1 MLRERKRIR
10 GNLRVWTAALTVAAV
25 GMATVATSA
34 QALPAG
40 FWGIDSQAT
49 PTLSQLQRVKRGG
62 VSSLRVPIPWG
73 AIQPTPDGPL
83 NWSGI
88 DSYVTGAAQA
98 GLDVLPF
105 LYGPPSWA
113 VPQVHIPNST
123 VPAPRTL
130 PVKTAAQRS
139 AWSNFLKQAVARY
152 GPNGSFWAE
161 NPGIPKR
168 PIRTWQIGN
177 EENFFYFVAHPS
189 PSDYGKLVKISHAA
203 IKGADRGAKII
214 LCGLFALPR
223 QKPPKAYPAYQFLQ
237 QMYKSNPGVKA
248 DFDGVSL
255 HPYVR
260 DYKYLTPEID
270 QVRAVLK
277 KAGDNGV
284 PLWITEIGWSSSPPD
299 HTDAFEKGP
308 QGQAKQLKG
317 AFGLLRKNQ
326 RKWHVQRVYWFSLD
340 DAVGSCNF
348 CDGSGLFGAGFTPKP
363 AWYAFVKF
371 TGGHAN

>member
-1 MLRERKRIR
+1 MRAWL
-10 GNLRVWTAALTVAAV
+10 AAGAIAVAAI
-25 GMATVATSA
+25 AASPSA
-34 QALPAG
+34 AWALPAH
-40 FWGIDSQAT
+40 FWGVVPQAS
-49 PTLSQLQRVKRGG
+49 PTQGQLQRIKRGG
-62 VSSLRVPIPWG
+62 VGSLRIQIQWSAV
-73 AIQPTPDGPL
+73 QPTPDAALDWSSVDPL
-83 NWSGI
+83 VK
-88 DSYVTGAAQA
+88 DAALA

-105 LYGPPSWA
+105 VHTTPSWV
-113 VPQVHIPNST
+113 VPQVHVPNST

-139 AWSNFLKQAVARY
+139 AWSNFLRQVVARY
-152 GPNGSFWAE
+152 GPRGSFWAE

-203 IKGADRGAKII
+203 IKGADRRAKII

-223 QKPPKAYPAYQFLQ
+223 QKPPKAYPAYRFLQ
-237 QMYKSNPGVKA
+237 LMYKRTPGVKR

-260 DYKYLTPEID
+260 DYKYLTPEIN

-284 PLWITEIGWSSSPPD
+284 PLWITEIGWSSSKPN

-308 QGQAKQLKG
+308 RGQAKQLKG

-363 AWYAFVKF
+363 AWYSFVKF
-371 TGGHAN
+371 THGHAS